1 MRILLF
7 TLLSLLL
14 PISLVEAQN
23 ATGVYDTDFKEM
35 TIQQDGSKFTGTYK
49 WADGRLDGTI
59 SGHTA
64 SGWWYQSNGKG
75 KFVFDFNSDFTA
87 FTGKW
92 GHNDATPSGQWNG
105 KRIGGAS
112 APVSAPA
119 PAIVSLG
126 TYDTD
131 FNEMTIQR
139 DGNKIT
145 GTYKWSDG
153 RIEGTISGH
162 TVTGWWYQSNG
173 KGKFVF
179 NFNSDFSAFT
189 GKWGRNDATPSGQWN
204 GKRK

>member
-1 MRILLF
+1 MKILF
-7 TLLSLLL
+7 ITLLTLLL

-23 ATGVYDTDFKEM
+23 ASGTYNTDFSEM
-35 TIQQDGSKFTGTYK
+35 TLQQNGNKVTGTYN
-49 WADGRLDGTI
+49 WADGRIEGTI
-59 SGHTA
+59 SGRTV

-75 KFVFDFNSDFTA
+75 KFVFDFNSDFSA

-92 GHNDATPSGQWNG
+92 GRNNDTPSGKWDG

-112 APVSAPA
+112 VSAPA
-119 PAIVSLG
+119 VELSG

-131 FNEMTIQR
+131 FSEMTLQQY
-139 DGNKIT
+139 GNKVT
-145 GTYKWSDG
+145 GTYKWADG

-179 NFNSDFSAFT
+179 EFNSDFSAFT
-189 GKWGRNDATPSGQWN
+189 GKWGRNNDTPSGKWD
-204 GKRK
+204 GKKK